1 MKVVKLLKYL
11 DKFLKIL
18 KTDRNTF
25 FTYILTLLTIYFAV
39 DRVVEFL
46 LITFTGIS
54 ADYWGPFMYTFA
66 IACPVFA
73 FLFSGSSKFAKSD
86 AHKHTIFYLYIIAL
100 YILIVSMAVQWAN
113 AGVWLGLLSLPNY
126 PGIAT
131 EFWHQFRP
139 ALSALA
145 IYLPLSTILPLIR
158 WLYGT
163 INDSKD
169 IRDSIA
175 DYGGID
181 LSDKKS
187 GHGPYTCEIE
197 ICQDKESGK
206 VIKMPE
212 IRRFDSTLV
221 VGVSGSGKTSL
232 IFEPMIARDMDRKF
246 FLKEVSKEM
255 GFTALKTGLAT
266 LSCPYTNEYVNQHF
280 NLNMLI
286 PNPNKL
292 DVYQAFMKKLIYSA
306 SSSQIVYRN
315 LGITYI
321 APDYESISHMV
332 TVAENYKLPYNLLDP
347 NNPDSPGINPFALD
361 DAVQTSVAIS
371 SVLKGL
377 YSISKPDNALAFR
390 ENAAAQVIENVSI
403 LLKLAYPPLHNGD
416 LPNLEDM
423 LDIFGDFSIAENLCE
438 TLKKNEDYKHEYKAL
453 INYFENNFY
462 AGSIGYEDTKKYVF
476 TASTQLETLLRY
488 PGVKNILCNRSNNL
502 SFDSVL
508 ENGEINFVCT
518 RRGDLGASA
527 HKAFGLFYILLMQ
540 HSVLKRPGNENTRIP
555 HFLYMDEFPDFICGA
570 TEAIFTLYRKYRVG
584 TVISAQNLDQLGVE
598 NGKYKQTILANC
610 NNKIIFGNATP
621 EDIVWWEKEMEEK
634 KEWKWGKTY
643 NSDKVEYDSKL
654 SGIEYAHKPY
664 FKAGKIKSLKFKRC
678 VYKIK
683 DTSGKSMVG
692 EGKLD
697 FMSAKYKEPKKVK
710 VYDFEKFT
718 NGIYDDAHSR
728 HLDNKKS
735 LRIPKYKGHF
745 DDMTGDVD
753 PISLNNSDTKFVY
766 DNEDAIIFDLKRDTK
781 KE

>member
-1 MKVVKLLKYL
+1 MKVVKFLKYL
-11 DKFLKIL
+11 DKFLKVL

-46 LITFTGIS
+46 LIAFTGIS

-73 FLFSGSSKFAKSD
+73 FLFSGSSKFASSD
-86 AHKHTIFYLYIIAL
+86 NKKHTIFYLYIIAL

-113 AGVWLGLLSLPNY
+113 AGAWMGMLMLPNY
-126 PGIAT
+126 PTIAT
-131 EFWHQFRP
+131 EFWHQIRP

-145 IYLPLSTILPLIR
+145 IYLPISTILPLIR

-169 IRDSIA
+169 ILDSIA
-175 DYGGID
+175 DYGGIN
-181 LSDKKS
+181 LSDKS
-187 GHGPYTCEIE
+187 AGLGPYTCEIE
-197 ICQDKESGK
+197 ICQDKDTGK
-206 VIKMPE
+206 IIKMPE

-232 IFEPMIARDMDRKF
+232 IFEPMIARDIDKKF
-246 FLKEVSKEM
+246 FLKEISKEM
-255 GFTALKTGLAT
+255 GFAALKTGLAT
-266 LSCPYTNEYVNQHF
+266 LNCPYTNEYVNKYFH
-280 NLNMLI
+280 LNMLT

-292 DVYQAFMKKLIYSA
+292 DIYKAFMKKLTYSA
-306 SSSQIVYRN
+306 SGSNMVYHN
-315 LGITYI
+315 LGLTYL
-321 APDYESISHMV
+321 APDYESIAHM
-332 TVAENYKLPYNLLDP
+332 TAVADNYKMPYNLIDP
-347 NNPDSPGINPFALD
+347 NNPNSPGINPFALD
-361 DAVQTSVAIS
+361 DTVQTAVAIS

-403 LLKLAYPPLHNGD
+403 LLKLTYPEMHEGD

-423 LDIFGDFSIAENLCE
+423 LDIFADFSIAEKLCNYLKQDE
-438 TLKKNEDYKHEYKAL
+438 ELKKDYRTL

-462 AGSIGYEDTKKYVF
+462 TGSIGYEDTKKYVF

-488 PGVKNILCNRSNNL
+488 PGVKNILCNRTNNL
-502 SFDSVL
+502 SFDKIL

-527 HKAFGLFYILLMQ
+527 HKAFGLFFILLMQ

-555 HFLYMDEFPDFICGA
+555 HFLYIDEFPDFICSS

-584 TVISAQNLDQLGVE
+584 TVISAQNLSQLDVE
-598 NGKYKQTILANC
+598 YGKYKQTILANC
-610 NNKIIFGNATP
+610 SNKIIFGNATP
-621 EDIVWWEKEMEEK
+621 EDIDWWQIELEEK
-634 KEWKWGKTY
+634 KEWKWGKSY

-654 SGIEYAHKPY
+654 SGIEYAHKPN
-664 FKAGKIKSLKFKRC
+664 FKAGKIKSLKFKSC
-678 VYKIK
+678 IYKVK
-683 DTSGKSMVG
+683 DLKGKSMVG
-692 EGKLD
+692 QGKLD
-697 FMSAKYKEPKKVK
+697 FLPAKFKEPKKVK
-710 VYDFEKFT
+710 FYDYEKFT
-718 NGIYDDAHSR
+718 NGIYDDIHSR

-745 DDMTGDVD
+745 DNLTGDVD
-753 PISLNNSDTKFVY
+753 PISMNNTDTKFQY

-781 KE
+781 KD